1 MLPILFLKP
10 LVRFVNTDKIQ
21 IFICLQELTDYVMY
35 LSEYEK
41 PSSSNLEVLDSKTTS
56 PMKICWGVNKE
67 NIGSYRFPDS
77 PECRETREFRDLS
90 EHFPLVAE
98 FTFETS

>member
-1 MLPILFLKP
+1 MH
-10 LVRFVNTDKIQ
+10 VS
-21 IFICLQELTDYVMY
+21 LQELRDYVMY

-41 PSSSNLEVLDSKTTS
+41 PSSSNLEVLDSKTAS